1 MLFKGGL
8 TCVSLKSNLI
18 DELQKLRISR
28 EKPKVLQQQAW
39 KKADKER
46 KNKQLDAAREA
57 LAAVEEEN

>member
-1 MLFKGGL
+1 M
-8 TCVSLKSNLI
+8 SLKSNLI